1 MNGKL
6 DNNSAKLAALS
17 AKYEISNYM
26 IHRNTNNHDYNMK
39 PAHNQSNYEE
49 EQAILNN
56 GLRNLALRQQE
67 RIYSAGKFC
76 SKKFRT
82 ISLI

>member
-6 DNNSAKLAALS
+6 DQTSTKLAALS

-26 IHRNTNNHDYNMK
+26 IHRNTNGNDFNMK
-39 PAHNQSNYEE
+39 PAPNQSNYEE

-67 RIYSAGKFC
+67 RIYSAGNIFYR
-76 SKKFRT
+76 F
-82 ISLI
+82 